1 MTTHRPGPV
10 LGGYGAGTAAGL
22 IWGLAFL
29 IPVLLHG
36 WGAVTVTAGRYLA
49 YGALSL
55 VLFALGGAALR
66 RIARVHWRPA
76 VLFAVTGNVG
86 YYLLLVLGIE
96 LAGAP
101 VTNIVIGCIP
111 VSMAVVGNLLR
122 PSYPWRRLALPI
134 VLVTVGMLVVN
145 VLELTGSAPT
155 HTGSLTTKALG
166 LLAAL
171 AAVVLWTWYG
181 LANATFLAEHP
192 ELPLAGWSTVV
203 GLATGA
209 VTLAALPLAA
219 ATHQLDGP
227 AGSGSLPALVVASLV
242 LGILVSWGATALW
255 NVASARLTPT
265 AAGMLI
271 NFETLAG
278 FAYIYAALADWPP
291 VGQLLGFAL
300 ILAGV
305 VLIVRLPTATPTAPP
320 SGDQP
325 HPPLTLAAPPAAVPP
340 PGSERS
346 DRAVTGK
353 DSRP

>member
-1 MTTHRPGPV
+1 MTTHRPWSAI
-10 LGGYGAGTAAGL
+10 GGYSAGTAAGL

-29 IPVLLHG
+29 IPLLLQG

-49 YGALSL
+49 YGAVSL
-55 VLFALGGAALR
+55 ALFALGGAALR
-66 RIARVHWRPA
+66 RVARAHWRA
-76 VLFAVTGNVG
+76 AALFAVTGNVG

-96 LAGAP
+96 LVGAP

-111 VSMAVVGNLLR
+111 VCMAVVGNLLR
-122 PSYPWRRLALPI
+122 RSYPWRRLALPI
-134 VLVTVGMLVVN
+134 GLVAVGMLVVN
-145 VLELTGSAPT
+145 VLELAGSAPT
-155 HTGSLTTKALG
+155 HTGSLATKALG
-166 LLAAL
+166 LLAAV

-181 LANATFLAEHP
+181 LANAAFLARHP

-227 AGSGSLPALVVASLV
+227 TDSDGLLALVVASLV

-271 NFETLAG
+271 NIETLAG
-278 FAYIYAALADWPP
+278 FAYIYAALTDWPP
-291 VGQLLGFAL
+291 VGQLVGFAL

-305 VLIVRLPTATPTAPP
+305 VLIVRLPTTTPTEPP
-320 SGDQP
+320 RRDQP
-325 HPPLTLAAPPAAVPP
+325 HPPVALTTTPSAVPP

-346 DRAVTGK
+346 GVR
-353 DSRP
+353 